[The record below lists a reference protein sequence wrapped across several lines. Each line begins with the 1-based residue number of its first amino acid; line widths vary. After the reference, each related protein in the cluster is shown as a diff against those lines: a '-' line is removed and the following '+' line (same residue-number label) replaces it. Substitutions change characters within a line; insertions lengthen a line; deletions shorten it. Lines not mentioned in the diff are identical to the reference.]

1 MNTQFT
7 VQPELVGTYQIV
19 MKLVGRC
26 GAEAQLGIEQ
36 IFPLHLF
43 TVIIVGKQLQVG
55 KHGVSAL
62 TSLVPVVGDIVL
74 GNLQRTVSTRHP
86 PVGLVDNH
94 VGFLLHSHH
103 ILLRK
108 QFHDGRLGRNLLLY
122 IILEYLPFHHLLLG
136 HYNQIGT
143 IHIRVQQRTVHQFV
157 GSVL

>member
-1 MNTQFT
+1 M
-7 VQPELVGTYQIV
+7 
-19 MKLVGRC
+19 
-26 GAEAQLGIEQ
+26 
-36 IFPLHLF
+36 
-43 TVIIVGKQLQVG
+43 
-55 KHGVSAL
+55 
-62 TSLVPVVGDIVL
+62 
-74 GNLQRTVSTRHP
+74 
-86 PVGLVDNH
+86 DNH